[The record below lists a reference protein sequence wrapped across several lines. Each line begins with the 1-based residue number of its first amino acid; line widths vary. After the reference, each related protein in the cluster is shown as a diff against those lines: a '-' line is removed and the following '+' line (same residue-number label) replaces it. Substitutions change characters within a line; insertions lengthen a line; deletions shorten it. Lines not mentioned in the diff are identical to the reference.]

1 MIERKISDFL
11 DGVNSM
17 LLEVERRAFVE
28 YWEGYRR
35 KCEGGDPLQRPPLEL
50 PYWMLLPEW
59 LLRRSNDQER
69 AAHLTEIVE
78 AQYLLFVAF
87 RLYDDLL
94 DEPQM
99 DPEALRSVPDALF
112 KEAER
117 RFERMF
123 PRPSIFWDRYPG
135 LIAETRDAIEKAD
148 LLQRTP
154 ASRPEHLLDEYAR
167 INSVFLT
174 GSWAACV
181 LTGQYCEF
189 EAVESFANKL
199 SRGAQVLDDFFDVA
213 EDLKRDRYNYVINV
227 LIRSSNRMYADTPDK
242 ESPIPQRPL
251 ESILRLVENYYRTA
265 YDQLRR
271 IQIPESSR
279 FALEYVAR
287 IESIRMNLSSHQH
300 GVVGA

>member
-1 MIERKISDFL
+1 MKEISGILRPFTPKL
-11 DGVNSM
+11 SAT
-17 LLEVERRAFVE
+17 EQSAFVE
-28 YWEGYRR
+28 YWQGYRSRR
-35 KCEGGDPLQRPPLEL
+35 KAGDPSQLPPLEL

-59 LLRRSNDQER
+59 LLRRSNDR
-69 AAHLTEIVE
+69 KGAAHLTEIIE

-94 DEPQM
+94 DEPERH
-99 DPEALRSVPDALF
+99 PRILRSVPDALF
-112 KEAER
+112 KEAGR
-117 RFERMF
+117 RFERLF
-123 PRPSIFWDRYPG
+123 PRPSIFWKRYPG
-135 LIAETRDAIEKAD
+135 LIEGTRDAIEEAD

-174 GSWAACV
+174 GSWAVCV

-227 LIRSSNRMYADTPDK
+227 LIRSSNRMYPETPRK
-242 ESPIPQRPL
+242 ESPFPPRPL

-265 YDQLRR
+265 YEQLRKL
-271 IQIPESSR
+271 QIPESSR

-287 IESIRMNLSSHQH
+287 IESIRINLSSHQH